1 MEHHAGQA
9 TTPVDPDWLR
19 DLALRAGTAL
29 NQASQRHRTLRVDH
43 KGRVDLVT
51 ETDLEIQDLL
61 LTELCNAFPDD
72 HMVAE
77 EGVQTSDHASRGAV
91 WYIDPLD
98 GTTNFVHGHPFC
110 AIAIGRWVD
119 GVPETGLVYAPLL
132 DELFMAH
139 RGRGA
144 TLERPQ
150 RSAEPRPISGSPCTK
165 LDDALLGTGFP
176 YDRGATARLN
186 LAICA
191 RGLARSRGLRRA
203 GSAALDLCHVALG
216 RLDAYWE
223 MGLQTWDLAAA
234 TVIARE
240 AGIVVTDFRGD
251 ESVLHARRLAAAP
264 PALHSEVLE
273 MIQAA
278 HREPDLEVLGPLPVG
293 DLELTGPLP
302 GDRP

>member
-1 MEHHAGQA
+1 MDHHAGQG
-9 TTPVDPDWLR
+9 TTPVDTDWLR
-19 DLALRAGTAL
+19 NLALRAGTVL
-29 NQASQRHRTLRVDH
+29 HDASLRHRDLRVDH

-61 LTELCNAFPDD
+61 LTELRDAFPDD
-72 HMVAE
+72 RMVAE
-77 EGVQTSDHASRGAV
+77 EGSQVPGHSSAGAV
-91 WYIDPLD
+91 WYVDPLD

-119 GVPETGLVYAPLL
+119 GIPDTGLVYAPLL
-132 DELFMAH
+132 DELFMAA
-139 RGRGA
+139 RGKGA
-144 TLERPQ
+144 TLERPE
-150 RSAEPRPISGSPCTK
+150 RDVEPQPISGSPCTN

-191 RGLARSRGLRRA
+191 RALARCRGLRRA

-223 MGLQTWDLAAA
+223 MGLQPWDLAAA

-240 AGIVVTDFRGD
+240 SGIVVTDFRGD
-251 ESVLHARRLAAAP
+251 EIVLHARRLAAAKP
-264 PALHSEVLE
+264 GVHAELLE

-278 HREPDLEVLGPLPVG
+278 HRNPDLEVLGPLPAG
-293 DLELTGPLP
+293 ELALTGPLP
-302 GDRP
+302 GDLP

>member
-1 MEHHAGQA
+1 MDHHEGQA
-9 TTPVDPDWLR
+9 TTPVDTDWLR
-19 DLALRAGTAL
+19 NLALRAGAVL
-29 NQASQRHRTLRVDH
+29 HDASHRHRSLRVDH

-51 ETDLEIQDLL
+51 ETDLEIQNLL
-61 LTELCNAFPDD
+61 LTELRGAFPDD

-77 EGVQTSDHASRGAV
+77 EGDQGRDRSSGAAV

-110 AIAIGRWVD
+110 AISIGRWVD
-119 GVPETGLVYAPLL
+119 GIPDTGVVHAPLL
-132 DELFMAH
+132 DELFMA
-139 RGRGA
+139 RCGTGA

-150 RSAEPRPISGSPCTK
+150 LGVEPRPISGSPCTR
-165 LDDALLGTGFP
+165 LEDALLGTGFP

-191 RGLARSRGLRRA
+191 HGLARSRGLRRA

-223 MGLQTWDLAAA
+223 MGLQPWDLAAA

-240 AGIVVTDFRGD
+240 AGVVVSDFRGD
-251 ESVLHARRLAAAP
+251 ESVLYARRLAAARSVVHTD
-264 PALHSEVLE
+264 LLE
-273 MIQAA
+273 MIQTA
-278 HREPDLEVLGPLPVG
+278 HREPDLEVLGPLPAG
-293 DLELTGPLP
+293 DLAWTGPLP
-302 GDRP
+302 GDHP